1 MCQNTNLP
9 KMKTYQLYSLFLYTS
24 NFVVHCVGLYVKFRK
39 HRRPQL
45 TQDQQQQKQNTG
57 LKAFK
62 LKLICT
68 YKHEWVFSPKPKAD
82 GNIKKIM
89 EMFRIWKMLT

>member
-1 MCQNTNLP
+1 M
-9 KMKTYQLYSLFLYTS
+9 
-24 NFVVHCVGLYVKFRK
+24 
-39 HRRPQL
+39 
-45 TQDQQQQKQNTG
+45 
-57 LKAFK
+57 KAFK